1 VSRPAL
7 AAGSRS
13 TLAWPGGLRHD
24 TTVEQPAGN
33 PGASAKDIAMA
44 KNAHWSD
51 NLKGVERA
59 ALAAT
64 GQAYRSQE
72 TILEHLLTY
81 YRPKTVVDIGCGPGY
96 WLYFCRALGIQDVH
110 GYDTV
115 DLPAEEQ
122 ELPAEFY
129 SRADLSKPMDFE
141 RKADLAISTE
151 VAEHIEVA
159 QVEIFIDNLTR
170 ASDVVLFSAALPYQ
184 GGLGHVNENWVE
196 YWFQLFSK
204 RNYRCFD
211 IFRLPLWN
219 DSRIHYYYRQNIL
232 LFVHQD
238 RTPEFEAKGLQEE
251 PHPLSLIHPDLYI
264 QAVNRGRP
272 PEARRLAQ
280 DARLYYQCVAATQET
295 FRSNEQNYTYGRENV
310 WYDIGKVKS
319 MKEQLE
325 QERTGFRRQIQDL
338 KHEIRILRHEREGW
352 LNSTSWRVTKP
363 LRTLAIFFRKGRKT

>member
-1 VSRPAL
+1 
-7 AAGSRS
+7 
-13 TLAWPGGLRHD
+13 
-24 TTVEQPAGN
+24 
-33 PGASAKDIAMA
+33 MA

-51 NLKGVERA
+51 NLHGVERA

-64 GQAYRSQE
+64 DQAYRSQE

-110 GYDTV
+110 GYDTI
-115 DLPAEEQ
+115 DLPAEER

-151 VAEHIEVA
+151 VAEHIESA
-159 QVEIFIDNLTR
+159 QVETFIENLTK

-184 GGLGHVNENWVE
+184 GGIGHVNENWVE
-196 YWFQLFSK
+196 YWVQLFSK

-211 IFRLPLWN
+211 IFRIPFWN

-238 RTPEFEAKGLQEE
+238 RVPEFEAKGLQEE

-264 QAVNRGRP
+264 QAINRARP
-272 PEARRLAQ
+272 PEARRLAEDVQ
-280 DARLYYQCVAATQET
+280 LYYQCIATTQIPPK
-295 FRSNEQNYTYGRENV
+295 SNEQKNTYGQEKT
-310 WYDIGKVKS
+310 WYDLDKNKT
-319 MKEQLE
+319 MKEQFE
-325 QERTGFRRQIQDL
+325 QEKKGFRRQIHDL
-338 KHEIRILRHEREGW
+338 KHKIRDLKYERDG
-352 LNSTSWRVTKP
+352 LQNSTSWRVTKP
-363 LRTLAIFFRKGRKT
+363 LRKLVELIRKSRNN